1 MPTTKVNLE
10 TTDLNNY
17 RYDMSRCIKCKG
29 CYWVEH
35 TYMPGVK
42 YSVRCPSNYWND
54 FDSYG
59 AFGKMR
65 IGTGLIDGKLDWTP
79 TLLEVVYAD
88 PLCGACDIGCKRNLD
103 LEIELSLEG
112 DARQGRSRTARA
124 DAGPQKIAENIA
136 ATHNLFG
143 APHADRRKWV
153 TGDIRMRTKA
163 DVLYFAGHA
172 TASLTIMR

>member
-10 TTDLNNY
+10 TTDLSNY

-42 YSVRCPSNYWND
+42 FSTRCPSNVWND

-65 IGTGLIDGKLDWTP
+65 IGTALVEGNSTGL
-79 TLLEVVYAD
+79 
-88 PLCGACDIGCKRNLD
+88 
-103 LEIELSLEG
+103 
-112 DARQGRSRTARA
+112 
-124 DAGPQKIAENIA
+124 
-136 ATHNLFG
+136 
-143 APHADRRKWV
+143 
-153 TGDIRMRTKA
+153 
-163 DVLYFAGHA
+163 
-172 TASLTIMR
+172 

>member
-10 TTDLNNY
+10 TTDLSNY

-42 YSVRCPSNYWND
+42 FSTRCPSNVWND

-65 IGTGLIDGKLDWTP
+65 IGTALVEGKLDWTP
-79 TLLEVVYAD
+79 KLLEIVYAD
-88 PLCGACDIGCKRNLD
+88 PLCGACDVGCKRNLD
-103 LEIELSLEG
+103 LEIGLSLEAMRVKAVKDG
-112 DARQGRSRTARA
+112 
-124 DAGPQKIAENIA
+124 AGPMPAHKKIAENIA
-136 ATHNLFG
+136 ATHNVFG
-143 APHADRRKWV
+143 SAHKDRKKWL
-153 TGDIRMRTKA
+153 TKI
-163 DVLYFAGHA
+163 
-172 TASLTIMR
+172 SR